1 MSMIALL
8 AVVQAVYADEPD
20 IHISVAEITGCGI
33 FEIASSRRHSGF
45 STTTMAADS
54 VSGLR
59 FTTHINE
66 IPALQGIN
74 FGFEYSI
81 NSTPLGQKIPIR
93 SIIRF
98 PDPGLFHP
106 GGKHY
111 TESVEHKHVRIGE
124 RSLHGYGLDEPWEV
138 VPGEWVFEIW
148 YKDARLIRKTFS
160 VVESTKE

>member
-54 VSGLR
+54 VSGL
-59 FTTHINE
+59 
-66 IPALQGIN
+66 
-74 FGFEYSI
+74 
-81 NSTPLGQKIPIR
+81 
-93 SIIRF
+93 
-98 PDPGLFHP
+98 
-106 GGKHY
+106 
-111 TESVEHKHVRIGE
+111 
-124 RSLHGYGLDEPWEV
+124 DEPWEV